1 MSEPSTPLMRQ
12 YSAIKKEHPNA
23 LLFFRLGDFYELFF
37 DDAILAARELQIT
50 LTSRNK
56 EKGVNIPMCGVPYHA
71 AEGYIAKLI
80 RRGFKVAVCE
90 QVEDPRLATK
100 LVRREVTR
108 VVTPGTA
115 ADSSLNAEE
124 NNFLAAVATVGDRVG
139 FAALDLSTGEFRATE
154 FAGESAGRR
163 IQEELEQLRPKE
175 MLYGSSAP
183 LLEHAS
189 STQLGSFA
197 TLNGR
202 DTPHSTGTAPVARIS
217 GFGWAETP
225 LDDWI
230 FAPDHA
236 IPLVEN
242 HFGVLSLEG
251 FGLAG
256 KQAAASA
263 AGAILY
269 YIRSTQRGTLDHV
282 DRIGFYERQNCLVL
296 DAVTVRNLEL
306 IEPLFAGTDAG
317 VTLIRCLDATITPMG
332 KRLLRMWMLRPS
344 LDRTEIEARLDAVD
358 VQVKDIVGREELRR
372 SLDGILDLERLLSR
386 VTLETANPRDVLALG
401 ASLGKLPKVRGVL
414 AGLLAP
420 RLAMLHAAI
429 DELGDLR
436 GKIESMLAPEPPL
449 TLNDGGVIAAGID
462 KDLDEL
468 RDLSHNSKQYL
479 AQVETR
485 ERERTG
491 IGSLKVKFNS
501 IFGYYIEISK
511 ANLHHAPTDYER
523 KQTLV
528 NAERFTTPELK
539 EYESKILDAQE
550 KIVEIER
557 RLFAEL
563 RSAIAAEAKRIRQT
577 ALALAEVDVLGSLAH
592 IAALRNYCR
601 PKFEADNSDQT
612 ADLEI
617 VEGRHPVIELQEM
630 TIGNDRFVPNDL
642 FLNSKTHNIVV
653 LTGPNMGGKSTYLRQ
668 AALIVIMAQ
677 MGSFVP
683 ARSVRMGIVDRV
695 FTRIGASDNVARGRS
710 TFMVEMTET
719 AAILH
724 TATPRSL
731 ILLDEVG
738 RGTSTYDGLAIAWA
752 AVEYLHARV
761 RAKTLFATHYFELT
775 ELAEQLSGV
784 KNYHVSVKETGGSVV
799 FLRRVEPGAADRS
812 YGIEVAKLAGLP
824 NEVVVRAREVLAEHE
839 SSEHRLS
846 GHLTPGSAPERP
858 AQLTIFTPLSQPVLE
873 KLREADLDRMTPLE
887 ALNLLAELKK
897 ADWQKR
903 WQRRTQL
910 IHASGQLLIVGFD
923 GTEMSP
929 RLASLLAK
937 IAPAGVILFARNI
950 KGVEQTHTLLRE
962 CQKCVAMPLFT
973 CVDLEGGTV
982 DRFRNVLG
990 TAPSPAE
997 VFATGS
1003 RALYRKHGRVIGENC
1018 RALGFNVDF
1027 APVLDLAFAASRSV
1041 MSSRAV
1047 SDDPKQV
1054 VVYARE
1060 FLQGLRDAGVLGCGK
1075 HFPWAG

>member
-12 YSAIKKEHPNA
+12 YTTIKKEHPNA

-37 DDAILAARELQIT
+37 DDAVLAARELQIT

-56 EKGVNIPMCGVPYHA
+56 EKGIAIPMCGVPYHA
-71 AEGYIAKLI
+71 AEGYISKLI

-90 QVEDPRLATK
+90 QVEDPRLAKK

-115 ADSSLNAEE
+115 DASSLNAED
-124 NNFLAAVATVGDRVG
+124 NNFLAAIATVGDRAG

-175 MLYGSSAP
+175 LLYGSSAP
-183 LLEHAS
+183 LFEKREGGA
-189 STQLGSFA
+189 
-197 TLNGR
+197 
-202 DTPHSTGTAPVARIS
+202 TGTFARPDSENSGMRTPVKAAT
-217 GFGWAETP
+217 GVTETP

-236 IPLVEN
+236 LPLLEN

-256 KQAAASA
+256 KRAAASA

-269 YIRSTQRGTLDHV
+269 YIRSTQRGKLDHV

-306 IEPLFAGTDAG
+306 IEPLFAGADAG
-317 VTLIRCLDATITPMG
+317 VTLFRCMDATVTPMG
-332 KRLLRMWMLRPS
+332 KRLLRNWMLRPS
-344 LDRTEIEARLDAVD
+344 LDRTEIEGRLDAVEA
-358 VQVKDIVGREELRR
+358 QVKDTVRREELR
-372 SLDGILDLERLLSR
+372 SALEGILDLERLLSR
-386 VTLETANPRDVLALG
+386 VTLETANPRDILALA
-401 ASLGKLPKVRGVL
+401 ASLARIPAVRTVL
-414 AGLLAP
+414 AGFSASPLAP
-420 RLAMLHAAI
+420 VRLAALHVAV
-429 DELGDLR
+429 DELGDLHE
-436 GKIESMLAPEPPL
+436 KIDRTLVPEPPL
-449 TLNDGGVIAAGID
+449 TLSDGGVIAPGVD
-462 KDLDEL
+462 KGLDEL
-468 RDLSHNSKQYL
+468 RDLSRNSKQYL
-479 AQVETR
+479 AQVEQR

-511 ANLHHAPTDYER
+511 ANLHLSPVDYER

-557 RLFAEL
+557 RLFAGL
-563 RSAIAAEAKRIRQT
+563 RSDIAGEAKRIRQT
-577 ALALAEVDVLGSLAH
+577 ALALAEVDVLCCLAH
-592 IAALRNYCR
+592 SAARRNYCR
-601 PKFEADNSDQT
+601 PKFERDSENGDT
-612 ADLEI
+612 GHTGDLEI
-617 VEGRHPVIELQEM
+617 IEGRHPVIELQELAAVSE
-630 TIGNDRFVPNDL
+630 RFIPNDL
-642 FLNSKTHNIVV
+642 FLNSPPQNNAQNKATNSISQNGLSQSSISQNIVV

-683 ARSVRMGIVDRV
+683 ARSVRLSIVDRI

-724 TATPRSL
+724 TATARSL

-752 AVEYLHARV
+752 AIEYLHARV

-784 KNYHVSVKETGGSVV
+784 KNYHVSVKETGGSVA

-824 NEVVVRAREVLAEHE
+824 HEVVVRSREVLADHE
-839 SSEHRLS
+839 SSERRLS
-846 GHLTPGSAPERP
+846 GHLTPGSSGETQRP
-858 AQLTIFTPLSQPVLE
+858 TQLTIFTPLSQPVLE
-873 KLREADLDRMTPLE
+873 KLREVDLNRLTPLE

-897 ADWQKR
+897 Q
-903 WQRRTQL
+903 
-910 IHASGQLLIVGFD
+910 I
-923 GTEMSP
+923 E
-929 RLASLLAK
+929 
-937 IAPAGVILFARNI
+937 
-950 KGVEQTHTLLRE
+950 
-962 CQKCVAMPLFT
+962 
-973 CVDLEGGTV
+973 
-982 DRFRNVLG
+982 
-990 TAPSPAE
+990 
-997 VFATGS
+997 
-1003 RALYRKHGRVIGENC
+1003 
-1018 RALGFNVDF
+1018 
-1027 APVLDLAFAASRSV
+1027 
-1041 MSSRAV
+1041 
-1047 SDDPKQV
+1047 
-1054 VVYARE
+1054 
-1060 FLQGLRDAGVLGCGK
+1060 
-1075 HFPWAG
+1075 

>member
-1 MSEPSTPLMRQ
+1 MSDPSTPLMRQ
-12 YSAIKKEHPNA
+12 YASVKKEHPNA

-37 DDAILAARELQIT
+37 DDAVLAARELQIT

-56 EKGVNIPMCGVPYHA
+56 EKGVAIPMCGVPYHA

-90 QVEDPRLATK
+90 QVEDPRFAKK

-115 ADSSLNAEE
+115 ADSSLNAED
-124 NNFLAAVATVGDRVG
+124 NNFLAAVATVGDRAG

-154 FAGESAGRR
+154 FAGESAARR

-175 MLYGSSAP
+175 LLYGSSAP
-183 LLEHAS
+183 LLDRR
-189 STQLGSFA
+189 TDL
-197 TLNGR
+197 
-202 DTPHSTGTAPVARIS
+202 AP
-217 GFGWAETP
+217 GGLAETP

-230 FAPDHA
+230 FSPDHA
-236 IPLVEN
+236 LPLLEN

-256 KQAAASA
+256 KTAAASA

-269 YIRSTQRGTLDHV
+269 YIRSTQRGTLNHI
-282 DRIGFYERQNCLVL
+282 DRVGFYERQNCLVL
-296 DAVTVRNLEL
+296 DATTVRNLEL
-306 IEPLFAGTDAG
+306 TEPLFAGTDAG
-317 VTLIRCLDATITPMG
+317 VTLVRCLDATVTPMG
-332 KRLLRMWMLRPS
+332 KRLLRAWMLRPS
-344 LDRTEIEARLDAVD
+344 IETAEIQARLDAVEA
-358 VQVKDIVGREELRR
+358 QVKNIIGREELRR
-372 SLDGILDLERLLSR
+372 TLDGILDLERLLSR
-386 VTLETANPRDVLALG
+386 VTLETANPRDILAL
-401 ASLGKLPKVRGVL
+401 AVSLARIPQVRKAL
-414 AGLLAP
+414 AGFSAA
-420 RLAMLHAAI
+420 RLAELHQRL
-429 DELGDLR
+429 DELADLR
-436 GKIESMLAPEPPL
+436 QKIEQTIVPEPPL
-449 TLNDGGVIAAGID
+449 TLADGGVIASSVD

-468 RDLSHNSKQYL
+468 RDLSRNSKQYL
-479 AQVETR
+479 AQVEQR

-491 IGSLKVKFNS
+491 IASLKVKFNS

-577 ALALAEVDVLGSLAH
+577 ALALAEVDVVACLAH

-601 PKFEADNSDQT
+601 PKFESTSEPTSQPGSESPSKVLPKRAEHT
-612 ADLEI
+612 ADIEIDELEI
-617 VEGRHPVIELQEM
+617 IDGRHPVIEQQELAAGALG
-630 TIGNDRFVPNDL
+630 INERFVPNDL
-642 FLNSKTHNIVV
+642 FLNSKTHNIII

-683 ARSVRMGIVDRV
+683 ARAARLGIVDRV
-695 FTRIGASDNVARGRS
+695 FTRIGASDNLARGRS

-752 AVEYLHARV
+752 AIEYLHARV
-761 RAKTLFATHYFELT
+761 HAKTLFATHYFELT

-784 KNYHVSVKETGGSVV
+784 KNYHVSVKEAGGSVV
-799 FLRRVEPGAADRS
+799 FLRKVEPGAADRS

-839 SSEHRLS
+839 SAERRLTE
-846 GHLTPGSAPERP
+846 HLTPGSQPDRP
-858 AQLTIFTPLSQPVLE
+858 AQLTIFTPISQPVLE
-873 KLREADLDRMTPLE
+873 KLREVDLNRLTPLE

-897 ADWQKR
+897 E
-903 WQRRTQL
+903 
-910 IHASGQLLIVGFD
+910 I
-923 GTEMSP
+923 
-929 RLASLLAK
+929 
-937 IAPAGVILFARNI
+937 
-950 KGVEQTHTLLRE
+950 
-962 CQKCVAMPLFT
+962 
-973 CVDLEGGTV
+973 
-982 DRFRNVLG
+982 
-990 TAPSPAE
+990 
-997 VFATGS
+997 
-1003 RALYRKHGRVIGENC
+1003 
-1018 RALGFNVDF
+1018 
-1027 APVLDLAFAASRSV
+1027 
-1041 MSSRAV
+1041 
-1047 SDDPKQV
+1047 
-1054 VVYARE
+1054 
-1060 FLQGLRDAGVLGCGK
+1060 
-1075 HFPWAG
+1075 

>member
-1 MSEPSTPLMRQ
+1 MSDPSTPLMRQ
-12 YSAIKKEHPNA
+12 YAAIKKEHANA

-37 DDAILAARELQIT
+37 EDAVLAARELQIT

-56 EKGVNIPMCGVPYHA
+56 EKGVDIPMCGVPYHA

-90 QVEDPRLATK
+90 QVEDPRFAKT

-124 NNFLAAVATVGDRVG
+124 NNFLAAVATAGDRVG

-154 FAGESAGRR
+154 FTGEPAGRR

-175 MLYGSSAP
+175 LLYGSSAP
-183 LLEHAS
+183 LFEIAKRPVIQPS
-189 STQLGSFA
+189 IKAA
-197 TLNGR
+197 TAGVM
-202 DTPHSTGTAPVARIS
+202 PARHE
-217 GFGWAETP
+217 GGWTETP

-236 IPLVEN
+236 IPLLEN

-256 KQAAASA
+256 KPAAASA
-263 AGAILY
+263 AGAVLY
-269 YIRSTQRGTLDHV
+269 YIRSTQRGTLDHI

-306 IEPLFAGTDAG
+306 IEPLLAGTDAG
-317 VTLIRCLDATITPMG
+317 ATLFRCLDATVTPMG
-332 KRLLRMWMLRPS
+332 KRLLRAWMLRPS
-344 LDRTEIEARLDAVD
+344 IEVAEINARLESVEAL
-358 VQVKDIVGREELRR
+358 VKDIVRREELRR
-372 SLDGILDLERLLSR
+372 TLDGILDLERLLSR
-386 VTLETANPRDVLALG
+386 VTLETANPRDVLALA
-401 ASLGKLPKVRGVL
+401 ASLARIPKLRSTI
-414 AGLLAP
+414 AGLAVA
-420 RLAMLHAAI
+420 RLSTLHASL
-429 DELGDLR
+429 DELRDLR
-436 GKIESMLAPEPPL
+436 GKIEGTIIAEPPL
-449 TLNDGGVIAAGID
+449 TLSEGGVIAAGVD

-468 RDLSHNSKQYL
+468 RDLSRNSKQYL
-479 AQVETR
+479 TQVEQR

-491 IGSLKVKFNS
+491 IASLKVKFNS
-501 IFGYYIEISK
+501 VFGYYIEISK
-511 ANLHHAPTDYER
+511 ANLQNAPTDYAR

-557 RLFAEL
+557 RLFAGL

-577 ALALAEVDVLGSLAH
+577 ALALAEVDVLTCLAQ

-601 PKFEADNSDQT
+601 PVFIESAEQSG
-612 ADLEI
+612 DLEI
-617 VEGRHPVIELQEM
+617 IDGRHPVIEQQELAAG
-630 TIGNDRFVPNDL
+630 TERFVSNDL
-642 FLNSKTHNIVV
+642 YLNSSPQNATHNIVI

-668 AALIVIMAQ
+668 TALIVIMAQ

-683 ARSVRMGIVDRV
+683 ARSARLGIIDRV
-695 FTRIGASDNVARGRS
+695 FTRIGASDNLARGRS

-724 TATPRSL
+724 TATARSL

-752 AVEYLHARV
+752 AVEYLHAHV

-784 KNYHVSVKETGGSVV
+784 KNYHVSVKEAGGSVV
-799 FLRRVEPGAADRS
+799 FLRKVEPGAASRS

-839 SSEHRLS
+839 SAAHRLT
-846 GHLTPGSAPERP
+846 GHLTPGSEPLRP
-858 AQLTIFTPLSQPVLE
+858 TQLTIFTPLSQPVLE
-873 KLREADLDRMTPLE
+873 RLREVDLNRLTPLE

-897 ADWQKR
+897 E
-903 WQRRTQL
+903 
-910 IHASGQLLIVGFD
+910 I
-923 GTEMSP
+923 
-929 RLASLLAK
+929 
-937 IAPAGVILFARNI
+937 
-950 KGVEQTHTLLRE
+950 
-962 CQKCVAMPLFT
+962 
-973 CVDLEGGTV
+973 
-982 DRFRNVLG
+982 
-990 TAPSPAE
+990 
-997 VFATGS
+997 
-1003 RALYRKHGRVIGENC
+1003 
-1018 RALGFNVDF
+1018 
-1027 APVLDLAFAASRSV
+1027 
-1041 MSSRAV
+1041 
-1047 SDDPKQV
+1047 
-1054 VVYARE
+1054 
-1060 FLQGLRDAGVLGCGK
+1060 
-1075 HFPWAG
+1075 

>member
-1 MSEPSTPLMRQ
+1 VREQIANYQIRDYKITNFLMSEPSTPLMRQ
-12 YSAIKKEHPNA
+12 YAAIKKEHPNA

-37 DDAILAARELQIT
+37 DDAVLAARELQIT

-56 EKGVNIPMCGVPYHA
+56 EKGVAIPMCGVPYHA

-90 QVEDPRLATK
+90 QVEDPRLAKK

-175 MLYGSSAP
+175 MLYGSSAS
-183 LLEHAS
+183 LLERAAGV
-189 STQLGSFA
+189 QMRSFA
-197 TLNGR
+197 PDGPEAR
-202 DTPHSTGTAPVARIS
+202 PHTGTGLSTGTAPVARIS
-217 GFGWAETP
+217 GGGWAETP

-236 IPLVEN
+236 IPLLEN

-256 KQAAASA
+256 KRAAASA

-317 VTLIRCLDATITPMG
+317 VTLFRCLDTTVTPMG
-332 KRLLRMWMLRPS
+332 KRLLRTWMLRPS
-344 LDRTEIEARLDAVD
+344 LDRVEIEGRLDSVE
-358 VQVKDIVGREELRR
+358 VQVKDTVRREELRR
-372 SLDGILDLERLLSR
+372 ALDGILDLERLLSR
-386 VTLETANPRDVLALG
+386 VTLETANPRDVLALA
-401 ASLGKLPKVRGVL
+401 ASLARIPKVRTVL
-414 AGLLAP
+414 AGLSESRLSESRLSAA
-420 RLAMLHAAI
+420 RLAALHGLI
-429 DELGDLR
+429 DELGDLSE
-436 GKIESMLAPEPPL
+436 KIDRTLVPEPPL
-449 TLNDGGVIAAGID
+449 TLSDGGVIAAGVD

-468 RDLSHNSKQYL
+468 RDLSRNSKQYL
-479 AQVETR
+479 AQVEQR

-491 IGSLKVKFNS
+491 INSLKVKFNS

-511 ANLHHAPTDYER
+511 ANLHLSPAEYER

-528 NAERFTTPELK
+528 NAERFTTSELK

-577 ALALAEVDVLGSLAH
+577 ALALAEVDVLGCLAH

-601 PKFEADNSDQT
+601 PRFEQT
-612 ADLEI
+612 LDEAEKAQDVLDLEI
-617 VEGRHPVIELQEM
+617 VEGRHPVIELQELAA
-630 TIGNDRFVPNDL
+630 GSERFVPNDL
-642 FLNSKTHNIVV
+642 FLDSSTHNIVV

-683 ARSVRMGIVDRV
+683 ARAVRLGIVDRV
-695 FTRIGASDNVARGRS
+695 FTRIGASDNLARGRS

-724 TATPRSL
+724 TASARSL

-839 SSEHRLS
+839 SSERRLS
-846 GHLTPGSAPERP
+846 SHLTPGSSAESERP
-858 AQLTIFTPLSQPVLE
+858 TQLTIFTPLSQPVLE
-873 KLREADLDRMTPLE
+873 KLREVDLNRLTPLE
-887 ALNLLAELKK
+887 ALNLLAELKRQI
-897 ADWQKR
+897 D
-903 WQRRTQL
+903 
-910 IHASGQLLIVGFD
+910 
-923 GTEMSP
+923 
-929 RLASLLAK
+929 
-937 IAPAGVILFARNI
+937 
-950 KGVEQTHTLLRE
+950 
-962 CQKCVAMPLFT
+962 
-973 CVDLEGGTV
+973 
-982 DRFRNVLG
+982 
-990 TAPSPAE
+990 
-997 VFATGS
+997 
-1003 RALYRKHGRVIGENC
+1003 
-1018 RALGFNVDF
+1018 
-1027 APVLDLAFAASRSV
+1027 
-1041 MSSRAV
+1041 
-1047 SDDPKQV
+1047 
-1054 VVYARE
+1054 
-1060 FLQGLRDAGVLGCGK
+1060 
-1075 HFPWAG
+1075 

>member
-12 YSAIKKEHPNA
+12 YTAIKKEHPKA

-37 DDAILAARELQIT
+37 EDAVVAARELQIT

-56 EKGVNIPMCGVPYHA
+56 EKGVAIPMCGVPYHA
-71 AEGYIAKLI
+71 AEGYISKLI
-80 RRGFKVAVCE
+80 RRGFKVAICE
-90 QVEDPRLATK
+90 QMEDPRLAKK

-115 ADSSLNAEE
+115 ADSSLGSEE
-124 NNFLAAVATVGDRVG
+124 NNFLAAVATVDDRVG

-163 IQEELEQLRPKE
+163 IQEELEQLRPRE
-175 MLYGSSAP
+175 LLYGSSAP
-183 LLEHAS
+183 LFERSATAATGAPTPRAAEPLAT
-189 STQLGSFA
+189 ST
-197 TLNGR
+197 
-202 DTPHSTGTAPVARIS
+202 TANPAI
-217 GFGWAETP
+217 AETP

-236 IPLVEN
+236 LPLLEN

-256 KQAAASA
+256 KPAAAAA

-269 YIRSTQRGTLDHV
+269 YIRSTQRGTLDHI

-296 DAVTVRNLEL
+296 DATTVRNLEL
-306 IEPLFAGTDAG
+306 MEPLFAGTDAG
-317 VTLIRCLDATITPMG
+317 VTLFRCLDATVTPMG
-332 KRLLRMWMLRPS
+332 KRLLRAWMLRPS
-344 LDRTEIEARLDAVD
+344 LDRAEIEARLDAVE
-358 VQVKDIVGREELRR
+358 VQVKDLVRREELRR

-386 VTLETANPRDVLALG
+386 VTLETANPRDVLALA
-401 ASLGKLPKVRGVL
+401 ASLARIPQVRQVL
-414 AGLLAP
+414 AGLSAA
-420 RLAMLHAAI
+420 RLNALHSLL

-436 GKIESMLAPEPPL
+436 HKIDQTIVPEPPL
-449 TLNDGGVIAAGID
+449 TLSDGGVIAPGVD
-462 KDLDEL
+462 RDLDEL
-468 RDLSHNSKQYL
+468 RDLSRNSKQYL
-479 AQVETR
+479 TRVEQR

-511 ANLHHAPTDYER
+511 ANLHHAPADYER

-557 RLFAEL
+557 RVFAEL
-563 RSAIAAEAKRIRQT
+563 RSTIAAEAKRIRQT
-577 ALALAEVDVLGSLAH
+577 ALALAEVDVLACLAH

-601 PKFEADNSDQT
+601 PKFEEDLKQAG
-612 ADLEI
+612 DLEI
-617 VEGRHPVIELQEM
+617 VEGRHPVIEQQELA
-630 TIGNDRFVPNDL
+630 GGSERFVPNDL
-642 FLNSKTHNIVV
+642 FLNSSTHSIVV

-668 AALIVIMAQ
+668 TALIVIMAQ

-683 ARSVRMGIVDRV
+683 ARSARLGIVDRV
-695 FTRIGASDNVARGRS
+695 FTRIGASDNLARGRS

-724 TATPRSL
+724 TATARSL

-752 AVEYLHARV
+752 AIEYLHARV
-761 RAKTLFATHYFELT
+761 HAKTLFATHYFELT

-799 FLRRVEPGAADRS
+799 FLRKVEPGAADRS

-839 SSEHRLS
+839 SAEHQLT
-846 GHLTPGSAPERP
+846 GHLTPGAEPERP

-873 KLREADLDRMTPLE
+873 KLHEVDLNRLTPLE

-897 ADWQKR
+897 E
-903 WQRRTQL
+903 
-910 IHASGQLLIVGFD
+910 I
-923 GTEMSP
+923 
-929 RLASLLAK
+929 
-937 IAPAGVILFARNI
+937 
-950 KGVEQTHTLLRE
+950 
-962 CQKCVAMPLFT
+962 
-973 CVDLEGGTV
+973 
-982 DRFRNVLG
+982 
-990 TAPSPAE
+990 
-997 VFATGS
+997 
-1003 RALYRKHGRVIGENC
+1003 
-1018 RALGFNVDF
+1018 
-1027 APVLDLAFAASRSV
+1027 
-1041 MSSRAV
+1041 
-1047 SDDPKQV
+1047 
-1054 VVYARE
+1054 
-1060 FLQGLRDAGVLGCGK
+1060 
-1075 HFPWAG
+1075 